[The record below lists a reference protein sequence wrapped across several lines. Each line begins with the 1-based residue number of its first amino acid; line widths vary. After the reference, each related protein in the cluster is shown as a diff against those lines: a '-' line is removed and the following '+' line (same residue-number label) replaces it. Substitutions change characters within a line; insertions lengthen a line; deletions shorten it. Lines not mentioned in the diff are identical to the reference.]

1 MGERPGTGRNG
12 YVRTDWSRREAIGL
26 GAASLALTAC
36 GPAVRGTTHNS
47 GSVKRLVNRGTIF
60 SAGHRPGGALQV
72 VSLTSR
78 STQFEWLAGEQ
89 AFAPLVTSGTERKA
103 GWKPQPGESAP
114 DSLSIHAATQEGL
127 RATLN
132 LTSYDDTGALDWR
145 QSYQNNGAAPIR
157 SIRGINALALEFAQ
171 GLGDFRVHC
180 VRRDGDYL
188 REALPLSGH
197 LEIHGGEWNAPHH
210 TGLVIIEAIAHSE
223 FLVIGVRQE
232 RGWTLAFD
240 NTGGRTL
247 LAVTIGDMEVNLEPG
262 QRFEAPP
269 IYIGASAG
277 SLDDAINLSL
287 THLRTRV
294 LPAPLKD
301 APWVSYDIW
310 STDGA
315 DVERNIHEEIA
326 FAARFGV
333 ELFYLDAS
341 WYRNSSLRGTGDW
354 GKGLGSYQEDRVKFP
369 RGLRYL
375 SDQVHAAGMKFGLW
389 VGPNVVDVALVP
401 GEIPEQWLAQ
411 VDGKP
416 KELSIDGW
424 EHKVVQACLGCSDY
438 AQHLM
443 KELTRLVKEYN
454 LDWIK
459 WDNSGIPGSPAQC
472 TRADHGHAPGD
483 GSAAALVNEYA
494 IFKHLHRTYPQLTLE
509 QCGYGSRLDYGRAAY
524 IRANWCS
531 DTTFPS
537 ERVRANAM
545 ACATVYP
552 SACNASWIVR
562 EDKGFFAYDEIHR
575 IDAGIRSRMIGL
587 FGVGTLNGQ
596 MSQRAS
602 LYPPKILERL
612 AHNIDLYKQYRH
624 LLAKQVSFPFQPDGT
639 SPEGWQAVQ
648 FTDDTGLE
656 AVVICFRGPSTRS
669 DATMP
674 LSRLRMDARYRIRRC
689 DAKTEEVR
697 VGKQLMTSGIGIHL
711 AEADAS
717 EVLLLKAEAS

>member
-1 MGERPGTGRNG
+1 MGERPGTRSNG
-12 YVRTDWSRREAIGL
+12 HLRRDLSRREAIGL
-26 GAASLALTAC
+26 GAASLAIAGC
-36 GPAVRGTTHNS
+36 YPAIRGTQRADNLT
-47 GSVKRLVNRGTIF
+47 RLVNHGTTL
-60 SAGHRPGGALQV
+60 SASQGRDGVLQI
-72 VSLTSR
+72 VSLKSR
-78 STQFEWLAGEQ
+78 GTQFEWLAGEQ
-89 AFAPLVTSGTERKA
+89 PFAPLVTIGTASKA
-103 GWKPQPGESAP
+103 GWKPKPSESAP
-114 DSLSIHAATQEGL
+114 GSLSIRAATEDGL
-127 RATLN
+127 HATLD
-132 LTSYDDTGALDWR
+132 LKSFDDTGALDW
-145 QSYQNNGAAPIR
+145 QQAYQNSGAARIP
-157 SIRGINALALEFAQ
+157 SIRGIDALELECAHE
-171 GLGDFRVHC
+171 LGELRVHC

-188 REALPLSGH
+188 REVLPLMGH

-210 TGLVIIEAIAHSE
+210 AGLLIIEAIAHSE

-232 RGWTLAFD
+232 RGWTFALD
-240 NTGGRTL
+240 NTGGRTR
-247 LAVTIGDMEVNLEPG
+247 LAVTVGDMEVDLEPG
-262 QRFEAPP
+262 QRLEAPP
-269 IYIGASAG
+269 LYIGTSTG

-287 THLRTRV
+287 THLRTRI
-294 LPAPLKD
+294 LPAPLQN

-310 STDGA
+310 STDA
-315 DVERNIHEEIA
+315 TDVERNIHAEIA
-326 FAARFGV
+326 FAARYGI

-401 GEIPEQWLAQ
+401 GEIPEKWLAQ

-416 KELSIDGW
+416 RELSIDGW

-443 KELTRLVKEYN
+443 TELTRLVKDYN

-483 GSAAALVNEYA
+483 GSAAALANEYA
-494 IFKHLHRTYPQLTLE
+494 IFGHLHRTFPQLTLE

-562 EDKGFFAYDEIHR
+562 EDKGFFAYDEAHR

-602 LYPPKILERL
+602 QYPPQILERL
-612 AHNIDLYKQYRH
+612 THNIRLYKQFRH
-624 LLAKQVSFPFQPDGT
+624 LLGKQVSFPFQPHGM
-639 SPEGWQAVQ
+639 SPQGWQAVQ
-648 FTDDTGLE
+648 FTADTGLE
-656 AVVICFRGPSTRS
+656 AVVICFRGASAQA
-669 DATMP
+669 DATVP
-674 LSRLRMDARYRIRRC
+674 LSRLRAAATYRVRRLDAR
-689 DAKTEEVR
+689 TEEANSGR
-697 VGKQLMTSGIGIHL
+697 ELMASGLGVHL
-711 AEADAS
+711 AQADAS
-717 EVLLLKAEAS
+717 EILLLKAEAS